1 MKVVMV
7 MAEYHLNRGFDWV
20 LQSPSHFGEIVVD
33 TKIGLCYF
41 ATNWY
46 SSAMWLESL

>member
-1 MKVVMV
+1 MEVVML
-7 MAEYHLNRGFDWV
+7 MTEYHLNHGVEGV

-33 TKIGLCYF
+33 TKSGLCYF

>member
-1 MKVVMV
+1 MV
-7 MAEYHLNRGFDWV
+7 MIIRCCINFFKEV

-33 TKIGLCYF
+33 IKSGLCYF

-46 SSAMWLESL
+46 SFAM